1 MTHVFRPFVPAALLL
16 LAACSTVS
24 GAGHAVPSGQPFEL
38 RPGDTATLAGGG
50 TLRYERLVNDS
61 RCRPDVQCI
70 WAGDAEVAFA
80 WTPPGKVTEHFSL
93 HTKPEGGVH
102 PLDAG
107 RRLRLVSLAR
117 GDAPAATLQ
126 VDPVP

>member
-1 MTHVFRPFVPAALLL
+1 MTSIFRPFVPAALVL
-16 LAACSTVS
+16 LAACSTV
-24 GAGHAVPSGQPFEL
+24 AGEGRAVPTGQPFEL
-38 RPGDTATLAGGG
+38 HPGETATLADGG

-80 WTPPGKVTEHFSL
+80 WTPRGAATERFTL
-93 HTKPEGGVH
+93 HTKPDAGVH

-117 GDAPAATLQ
+117 GDAPVATLQ